1 MTKMMVLAATRQPKK
16 RNRALYYNYTSR
28 NVMGHVL
35 LLVVMQ
41 LYEYN
46 SEGNG
51 MTLGS
56 LFVVQTVL
64 VEQLKELTG
73 SLGGGDSV
81 VALQVK
87 LVECINLGSLLAQL
101 SQSSL
106 KQVSIS
112 VNKVVTDSV
121 GSQECTYRTGVTWK
135 SVP

>member
-1 MTKMMVLAATRQPKK
+1 M

-28 NVMGHVL
+28 HVMGHVL

-112 VNKVVTDSV
+112 VNKVVTNSV
-121 GSQECTYRTGVTWK
+121 GSQERTYRTGVTWK
-135 SVP
+135 SVPQSSELLTHKLYL